1 MPLTNMKMTPKEA
14 GTMLCCESASDN
26 TPEYPYGLCIN
37 LNTEALERLGI
48 DTLPAVG
55 AVVEITARAVVQSVS
70 SRDDGKPSR
79 NVDLQITDMDVQPR
93 DDSSAAQRLY
103 GASSMSA

>member
-1 MPLTNMKMTPKEA
+1 M
-14 GTMLCCESASDN
+14 
-26 TPEYPYGLCIN
+26 
-37 LNTEALERLGI
+37 
-48 DTLPAVG
+48 
-55 AVVEITARAVVQSVS
+55 QSVS

-93 DDSSAAQRLY
+93 DESSAAQRLY